1 MNHIRTHSEQVIKLI
16 CLNKKTASMPTSP
29 KISNKFLNNKIISI
43 EAPKM
48 ESIRDY
54 VDKTRDLLSVKYSM
68 KIKKKG

>member
-1 MNHIRTHSEQVIKLI
+1 
-16 CLNKKTASMPTSP
+16 MPTSP